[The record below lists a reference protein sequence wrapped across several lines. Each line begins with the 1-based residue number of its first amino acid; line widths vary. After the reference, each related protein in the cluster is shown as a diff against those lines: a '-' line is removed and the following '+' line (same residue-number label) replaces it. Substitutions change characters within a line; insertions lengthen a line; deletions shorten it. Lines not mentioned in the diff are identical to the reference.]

1 MKELEAKLQPG
12 GGCTFEPATVN
23 HKFKKEVT
31 PLRDVFKSI
40 YHKNQ
45 NLPHVMGYGV
55 MVQNCDSL
63 GPHESIEQFDMLS
76 EGSLPYEASTNF
88 LGSPRVQ
95 DQLNSVDPKPPASL
109 RGQTGPASRQKD
121 YLNCQLGNLSSNGSK
136 ERL

>member
-1 MKELEAKLQPG
+1 M
-12 GGCTFEPATVN
+12 N

-45 NLPHVMGYGV
+45 NLPHVMI
-55 MVQNCDSL
+55 QNRDGL

-95 DQLNSVDPKPPASL
+95 DQLNPVDAKPPTSL
-109 RGQTGPASRQKD
+109 RGHPGPASR
-121 YLNCQLGNLSSNGSK
+121 
-136 ERL
+136 

>member
-40 YHKNQ
+40 YQKNQ

-95 DQLNSVDPKPPASL
+95 DQLNSVA
-109 RGQTGPASRQKD
+109 
-121 YLNCQLGNLSSNGSK
+121 
-136 ERL
+136 